1 MTEVIVKIVV
11 EVLSIL
17 ALATKEVKQGQTK
30 KYLKKLAGRTDIE
43 DGLQSLDRLI
53 QEEVRMA
60 TAEVFKVTHEVEEI
74 VTGVDVRVKEVDD
87 DY

>member
-17 ALATKEVKQGQTK
+17 ALATKEVKQGRTK

-43 DGLQSLDRLI
+43 DALQSLDRLI

-60 TAEVFKVTHEVEEI
+60 TAEVLKVTHEV
-74 VTGVDVRVKEVDD
+74 DVRV
-87 DY
+87 